1 MTAYLSLQSSQFVNL
16 RVTFKNSPIHVLEKF
31 TFKDIYSAYRTL
43 INSTELEECLI
54 LQTCN
59 RVEIY
64 GAGNN
69 PQQGKIIELWSSLIG
84 STIDEVKSNVIVD
97 EGKEAIKHLAKL
109 TSGLDSLVVG
119 EDQIL
124 GQVKRSL
131 EFSRKNGFSG
141 PNLNILFDR
150 TIKIGNKVRASTGI
164 NRGSVSVGSMAVNL
178 AYEYFDDINEKEI
191 LLIGSG
197 EGASLIAKALKQRNI
212 RFFITSRTFDRARSF
227 SDTVAGIP
235 IPFEEALQK
244 LNENIDIVFISTVAP
259 YYLLTYD
266 RMANIMQKREKG
278 LMIFDLSNPRTVEDK
293 IATLN
298 NVKLVNI
305 DQISEIV
312 EKNVRK
318 RKKEIES
325 AEKIIEEEIFLIN
338 ETLKRKSSEPV
349 IITIFKD
356 ADAIRER
363 ELKKALSLMRNKI
376 DEKDMKV
383 FEQFSYALIEG
394 ILSTP
399 MNNLRREFSQNN
411 KNNSELINLA
421 MKLFNYEKT

>member
-16 RVTFKNSPIHVLEKF
+16 RVTFKNSPIHILEKF
-31 TFKDIYSAYRTL
+31 TFKDVYNAYKTL
-43 INSTELEECLI
+43 LDSTELEECLI

-64 GAGNN
+64 GLGDN
-69 PQQGKIIELWSSLIG
+69 PQHHKITELWSSLIDVN
-84 STIDEVKSNVIVD
+84 IDEVRSNVIIN
-97 EGKEAIKHLAKL
+97 EGEEAIKHLAKL

-150 TIKIGNKVRASTGI
+150 TIKIGSKVRTTTGI
-164 NRGSVSVGSMAVNL
+164 NKGSVSVGSMAVNL
-178 AYEYFDDINEKEI
+178 AYEYFDEINKKEI

-212 RFFITSRTFDRARSF
+212 KFFVSSRTFDRARSF

-235 IPFEEALQK
+235 ISFDEALQK

-259 YYLLTYD
+259 YYLLTYE
-266 RMANIMQKREKG
+266 RMANIIQNREKG

-293 IATLN
+293 IAILN
-298 NVKLVNI
+298 KVKLVNI

-312 EKNVRK
+312 EKNVKK
-318 RKKEIES
+318 RKKEIQY
-325 AEKIIEEEIFLIN
+325 AEKIIEEEIFLIK
-338 ETLKRKSSEPV
+338 ETLKRKSSEPA

-356 ADAIRER
+356 ADSIREK
-363 ELKKALSLMRNKI
+363 EFKKALSLIGNKI
-376 DEKDMKV
+376 DEKDIKI

-399 MNNLRREFSQNN
+399 MNTLRKEFSQNN

-421 MKLFNYEKT
+421 LKLFNYEKI